1 MDQFA
6 PFDHGWQVQ
15 EFLLDVR
22 RQVVEV
28 HDLRHARLGD
38 VGQAGQLGLVGDL
51 PPADQPVE
59 LNRQGHQTGHTG
71 DAAWLDGRGAR
82 VCVSHDQSPVF
93 PPKQMHLAPDFDHAA
108 SSTPCCSSM
117 PGFASDL

>member
-1 MDQFA
+1 MDSVA
-6 PFDHGWQVQ
+6 TGRGEW
-15 EFLLDVR
+15 EEEKLLLDVGGE
-22 RQVVEV
+22 VVEV

-38 VGQAGQLGLVGDL
+38 VRKAGQFGLIRDFAN
-51 PPADQPVE
+51 ADEPIEVD
-59 LNRQGHQTGHTG
+59 RQGHQTGHTG